1 MNNDYRDYLQHHGVK
16 GMKWGVRRSSKS
28 TKKSRHK
35 TKTRTKTKTGSHKP
49 KAIRRIQQKSRQ
61 RKQKRYDFN
70 HPTKEAL
77 MESTS
82 ATQIYKHRSK
92 LSDQELRNR
101 INRIQMEQQLSS
113 LSKKEQRMGRTMA
126 GKFAN
131 QCANRLT
138 NAAVAAAVGA
148 TIAAARSPV
157 VRAKIQRSI

>member
-16 GMKWGVRRSSKS
+16 GMKWGIRRGSKS

-35 TKTRTKTKTGSHKP
+35 TKTIS
-49 KAIRRIQQKSRQ
+49 RIQQQSKK
-61 RKQKRYDFN
+61 RKQNRYNRN

-77 MESTS
+77 MKSTS
-82 ATQIYKHRSK
+82 AKQIYKHRSE
-92 LSDQELRNR
+92 LTDQELRNR

-113 LSKKEQRMGRTMA
+113 LSKKEQRIGRNVVS
-126 GKFAN
+126 KFSNRYAN
-131 QCANRLT
+131 QLT

-157 VRAKIQRSI
+157 VRAKIRRSI

>member
-35 TKTRTKTKTGSHKP
+35 TKTKTGSHKP
-49 KAIRRIQQKSRQ
+49 KAISRIQQKNKK

-101 INRIQMEQQLSS
+101 INRIQMEQQLST

-131 QCANRLT
+131 QYANRLT

>member
-1 MNNDYRDYLQHHGVK
+1 MNNDYRDYLMHYGIK
-16 GMKWGVRRSSKS
+16 GMRWGIRRGSKS
-28 TKKSRHK
+28 TNKRRS
-35 TKTRTKTKTGSHKP
+35 KTKTGGHKA
-49 KAIRRIQQKSRQ
+49 KTIRRIQQQSRK
-61 RKQKRYDFN
+61 RKQDRYNRN

-101 INRIQMEQQLSS
+101 INRIQMEQQLSN
-113 LSKKEQRMGRTMA
+113 LSKKEQRMGRTMV

-131 QCANRLT
+131 QYANRLT